1 MDTLLSNFTTD
12 QARIDTLIQQV
23 ENATAK
29 GQITN
34 VIVATVL
41 RWLNE
46 KVKSGSSGVEDAK
59 STLSALGNRVAA
71 LESVCNAI
79 RTGDLSDSIDNLKEL
94 FAFLSGIKDDATL
107 MAMLAELNSRIA
119 KCPDYSSVGSLI
131 ENAVDN
137 LRGDIGILPFD
148 TFFGDVTSGAFA
160 GVKSGSIVFDTVH
173 RLFYTSMGGGRA
185 EPTNGY
191 NETDDIGT
199 PLRPLTG
206 RVFRCDG
213 HLYRYDAE
221 SSELVEIGNQTKA
234 QEAYDAANEAQRMAD
249 YVAHETDRL
258 TSYIR
263 PDIQRGTISLGS
275 RPGVVYK
282 CRYRKSDIYGGDRYC
297 AEIRVPHSFGQAVDT
312 KISRLFDKFQVP
324 NDDDFSTGG
333 IGTIGVFDQD
343 VIRFDLSQCTSS
355 MVGKEWHPRLYLPM
369 PIPDDGEEY
378 PQYVYIDHDGRLSFA
393 NSFNKT
399 MQQPHRRLSVPE
411 SNTDSGRFR
420 LEELVKDKHV
430 EIQVRKRV
438 NKRSG
443 GNAPRGVDGKRIK
456 YARRKSVWKKYHP
469 KIKRQPIGGAAL
481 FIAPRCGVFR
491 VRRVAPLYVHG
502 AVKSDWLYF
511 SYKRGLGL
519 VPLV

>member
-1 MDTLLSNFTTD
+1 MDTLLSNITTD

-23 ENATAK
+23 ENATTK

-41 RWLNE
+41 CWLNE
-46 KVKSGSSGVEDAK
+46 KVKSVSSGAEDAK
-59 STLSALGNRVAA
+59 STLSALGSRVAA
-71 LESVCNAI
+71 VESVCNAI

-107 MAMLAELNSRIA
+107 MAMLAEI
-119 KCPDYSSVGSLI
+119 KSLI
-131 ENAVDN
+131 DSRPDSESVSAWIETAVEELKDN
-137 LRGDIGILPFD
+137 TGILPFD

-160 GVKSGSIVFDTVH
+160 GVESGSIVFDTAH

-185 EPTNGY
+185 EPTHGY
-191 NETDDIGT
+191 NETNDIGIA
-199 PLRPLTG
+199 LRPLAG

-213 HLYRYDAE
+213 HLYRYDVE
-221 SSELVEIGNQTKA
+221 SSELVEIGDQTKA
-234 QEAYDAANEAQRMAD
+234 QEAYDAANNAQRMAD
-249 YVAHETDRL
+249 DVEHETDRL

-263 PDIQRGTISLGS
+263 PEIQRGTISLGS

-282 CRYRKSDIYGGDRYC
+282 CRYGKSDSGRYC
-297 AEIRVPHSFGQAVDT
+297 AVIRVPHSFGTVVDT
-312 KISRLFDKFQVP
+312 KISRLFGKAQIP

-333 IGTIGVFDQD
+333 IGTIQVLLNQD
-343 VIRFDLSQCTSS
+343 VIRFDLSQCTPS
-355 MVGKEWHPRLYLPM
+355 MVDKTWFPRLYLPM
-369 PIPDDGEEY
+369 PIPKDGEEY
-378 PQYVYIDHDGRLSFA
+378 PQYVYIDHNGRLSFA

-399 MQQPHRRLSVPE
+399 MQQPHRRLSVSE
-411 SNTDSGRFR
+411 SNTESGRFR
-420 LEELVKDKHV
+420 LEALVKDKHV

-443 GNAPRGVDGKRIK
+443 GDAPRDVDGRRIK

-469 KIKRQPIGGAAL
+469 EFKRQPAGGAPL
-481 FIAPRCGVFR
+481 FIAPRCGIFR
-491 VRRVAPLYVHG
+491 VRRVAPPYAHHSG
-502 AVKSDWLYF
+502 KSDWLYF

>member
-1 MDTLLSNFTTD
+1 MDTLLSNITTD

-23 ENATAK
+23 ENATAR

-46 KVKSGSSGVEDAK
+46 KVKSGSSGVDDAK
-59 STLSALGNRVAA
+59 AALSALGSRVAA

-119 KCPDYSSVGSLI
+119 DCPNYSEVGSLI

-148 TFFGDVTSGAFA
+148 TFFGDVTSGAFS
-160 GVKSGSIVFDTVH
+160 GVESGSIVFDSAH
-173 RLFYTSMGGGRA
+173 RLFYTSIGGGRA
-185 EPTNGY
+185 EPTHGY

-199 PLRPLTG
+199 ALQPLTS

-213 HLYRYDAE
+213 RLYRYDAE
-221 SSELVEIGNQTKA
+221 SSELVEIGDQTKA
-234 QEAYDAANEAQRMAD
+234 QEAYDAANNAQRKAD
-249 YVAHETDRL
+249 EVERETDRL

-263 PDIQRGTISLGS
+263 PKIQRGIISLGS

-282 CRYRKSDIYGGDRYC
+282 CCYRKSDDGRYC

-312 KISRLFDKFQVP
+312 KISRLFDKVQAP

-333 IGTIGVFDQD
+333 VGTITMLDQET
-343 VIRFDLSQCTSS
+343 VRFDLSECTPD
-355 MVGKEWHPRLYLPM
+355 MVDNRVWLPRLYLRM
-369 PIPDDGEEY
+369 PLPEDGEDY
-378 PQYVYIDHDGRLSFA
+378 PKYVYIDHKGVLRFA

-399 MQQPHRRLSVPE
+399 MQQPHRRLPLPQGDE
-411 SNTDSGRFR
+411 ESGRFS
-420 LEELVKDKHV
+420 LEDLAKDKHM

-443 GNAPRGVDGKRIK
+443 GNAPRGADGKRVK

-469 KIKRQPIGGAAL
+469 EIKRQPIGGVPL
-481 FIAPRCGVFR
+481 FIAPRCGIFR
-491 VRRVAPLYVHG
+491 IRRIAPRYAHHSG
-502 AVKSDWLYF
+502 KSDWLYF